1 MPPSGQGN
9 LRQPQEEHLEILGD
23 LITIQ
28 MFVLPNISGFPHLN
42 MIIYVCFIG
51 PIIRA
56 EVGQVLLITFMN
68 KASHSYSIQA
78 HGVRTSSK
86 PEAVMPGRG
95 SWNIHHLPPHLTCKI
110 YTKTPSGIH
119 KAVFWALPDFC
130 YIYPLNTWHI
140 MFLLWM

>member
-1 MPPSGQGN
+1 MGTGKNRLGSRYKKAVYREYTDATFRTRK

-51 PIIRA
+51 PIIQA

-68 KASHSYSIQA
+68 KASHPYSIQA

-95 SWNIHHLPPHLTCKI
+95 S
-110 YTKTPSGIH
+110 
-119 KAVFWALPDFC
+119 
-130 YIYPLNTWHI
+130 
-140 MFLLWM
+140 